1 MFLELIQR
9 HGLCEEIALD
19 VIAARG
25 LQPLHLL
32 LGFRALGH
40 DSQTQPMTHGH
51 DVPKNASVLGLAGFV
66 PDELHVQ
73 LQNVHP
79 QLPQHI
85 QGGVAAAEVV
95 HLDGKAQLAQLL
107 QLLHDPAGIVH
118 IGAFRDF
125 QVKILWLHAVLF
137 GQSRQGLHQIL
148 LKNVRPGDIHGNGN
162 HGMPLPLP
170 LPQKAADLVPH
181 IPVKPGNEAVLFK
194 QGNELARRHEAP
206 LGMNPAHQR
215 LGTGDAALL
224 QAVLGLKIHQEFLIC
239 QSRLH
244 GIADGLLPQKLCPQG
259 IVVNRQK
266 LIVFSLDAVH
276 RQKHPIAHLL
286 HLDVAVSDLVNAP
299 AERHLVVQ
307 HLRLQLFSLA
317 GEPPGV
323 GLLEEQEPIR
333 AEPPAEVLFSR
344 RFPEDVSNRPE
355 QPVALPDTEGVVEQ
369 LEIFYVRANDTI
381 GLVRIGI
388 QTLPELAVE
397 KLPGIDPGKPVVL
410 QKIYN
415 GRVFPEVNQAGHPV
429 QNHLRPVGLGYEVR
443 GTAGKSRH
451 LVLLTVGLGGDDYGD
466 RRQHRIPPED
476 VQQGIAVHFR
486 HHDVQQDQR
495 DFLSLPP
502 EQRKRSLAVLR
513 LQDLI
518 TFLQNRAQ
526 NLPVQF
532 VVLNNQNLF
541 TPHCLI
547 SRSAAPARRQPSTFP
562 RIFLQNYALAYHYV
576 PDKSSINFRWSCRF
590 PENPY
595 PFPLVRY
602 RFCFRLRFGK
612 EMAFFL

>member
-1 MFLELIQR
+1 
-9 HGLCEEIALD
+9 
-19 VIAARG
+19 
-25 LQPLHLL
+25 
-32 LGFRALGH
+32 
-40 DSQTQPMTHGH
+40 MTHGH

-66 PDELHVQ
+66 PDELHIQ
-73 LQNVHP
+73 LQNVQP
-79 QLPQHI
+79 QLTKHI
-85 QGGVAAAEVV
+85 QRGIAAAEVI
-95 HLDGKAQLAQLL
+95 HFNRKAQLAQLL

-148 LKNVRPGDIHGNGN
+148 LKNIRPGDIHGNGN

-170 LPQKAADLVPH
+170 PPQQAADLVPH

-194 QGNELARRHEAP
+194 QGDKLGRGHKAP
-206 LGMNPAHQR
+206 LGVDPAHQR
-215 LGTGDAALL
+215 LGAGDAALL
-224 QAVLGLKIHQEFLIC
+224 QAVLGLKIHHELLIC

-244 GIADGLLPQKLCPQG
+244 GIADGLLPQKLCPHG

-266 LIVFSLDAVH
+266 LIVFSLDGLR
-276 RQKHPIAHLL
+276 RQTRPIAHLL
-286 HLDVAVSDLVNAP
+286 HLDGSVGDLVNAP

-323 GLLEEQEPIR
+323 GLLEKHEPIR

-344 RFPEDVSNRPE
+344 RFPEEVGNRPE
-355 QPVALPDTEGVVEQ
+355 EPVSLLGTEGIVEQ
-369 LEIFYVRANDTI
+369 LEIFYVYVNDII

-443 GTAGKSRH
+443 GTVGKSHH

-466 RRQHRIPPED
+466 RR
-476 VQQGIAVHFR
+476 
-486 HHDVQQDQR
+486 
-495 DFLSLPP
+495 
-502 EQRKRSLAVLR
+502 
-513 LQDLI
+513 
-518 TFLQNRAQ
+518 
-526 NLPVQF
+526 
-532 VVLNNQNLF
+532 
-541 TPHCLI
+541 
-547 SRSAAPARRQPSTFP
+547 
-562 RIFLQNYALAYHYV
+562 
-576 PDKSSINFRWSCRF
+576 
-590 PENPY
+590 
-595 PFPLVRY
+595 
-602 RFCFRLRFGK
+602 
-612 EMAFFL
+612 